1 MWCIYIQNM
10 KICQIH
16 SSTLILF
23 KMNSCLKR
31 ITRKRFWQVHINT
44 EQFVCNVQFF
54 FLKRHFLRH
63 GIWQQKRETTYRP
76 CWGDWQISRHSLT
89 NEIHTTRGSQHRPF
103 FYLYLICPAERDEE
117 LDLFVGNPA
126 LLRRILT
133 WSGLVKR
140 ARSVPLF
147 LREVLMFL

>member
-1 MWCIYIQNM
+1 MWCIYIYRIWRSVRFTQARVYYSKWIRVYNTEEILTGTH
-10 KICQIH
+10 KHRTICLQCPIF
-16 SSTLILF
+16 SEKTFF
-23 KMNSCLKR
+23 KTWDLTTKTRDYIPSLLR
-31 ITRKRFWQVHINT
+31 RLADLTTQSHQRDPYDTRKSAYT
-44 EQFVCNVQFF
+44 
-54 FLKRHFLRH
+54 
-63 GIWQQKRETTYRP
+63 
-76 CWGDWQISRHSLT
+76 
-89 NEIHTTRGSQHRPF
+89 F

>member
-1 MWCIYIQNM
+1 MGFDNKNDRLRTVLAVDTSRSHDTVSPTRSIQHEEVS
-10 KICQIH
+10 ID
-16 SSTLILF
+16 L
-23 KMNSCLKR
+23 
-31 ITRKRFWQVHINT
+31 
-44 EQFVCNVQFF
+44 
-54 FLKRHFLRH
+54 
-63 GIWQQKRETTYRP
+63 
-76 CWGDWQISRHSLT
+76 
-89 NEIHTTRGSQHRPF
+89 

>member
-1 MWCIYIQNM
+1 MGFDN
-10 KICQIH
+10 KNERLRTVLVVETSRSH
-16 SSTLILF
+16 DTVSP
-23 KMNSCLKR
+23 
-31 ITRKRFWQVHINT
+31 TRSI
-44 EQFVCNVQFF
+44 
-54 FLKRHFLRH
+54 RHEEVSIDL
-63 GIWQQKRETTYRP
+63 
-76 CWGDWQISRHSLT
+76 
-89 NEIHTTRGSQHRPF
+89 
-103 FYLYLICPAERDEE
+103 FYLYLICLAERDEE

>member
-16 SSTLILF
+16 SSTRILF
-23 KMNSCLKR
+23 KMNSCLKP

-44 EQFVCNVQFF
+44 EQFVGNVQFF
-54 FLKRHFLRH
+54 FSEKTFFKTWDL
-63 GIWQQKRETTYRP
+63 TTKTRDYVP
-76 CWGDWQISRHSLT
+76 SLLWRLADL
-89 NEIHTTRGSQHRPF
+89 TTQSHQRDPYNTRKSAYTF

>member
-1 MWCIYIQNM
+1 MGFDNKNDRLHTVLAVETSRSHDTVSPTRSIQHEEVS
-10 KICQIH
+10 ID
-16 SSTLILF
+16 L
-23 KMNSCLKR
+23 
-31 ITRKRFWQVHINT
+31 
-44 EQFVCNVQFF
+44 
-54 FLKRHFLRH
+54 
-63 GIWQQKRETTYRP
+63 
-76 CWGDWQISRHSLT
+76 
-89 NEIHTTRGSQHRPF
+89 F

>member
-1 MWCIYIQNM
+1 MHIYIQNM

-16 SSTLILF
+16 SSTRILF
-23 KMNSCLKR
+23 KMNSCLKP
-31 ITRKRFWQVHINT
+31 INT
-44 EQFVCNVQFF
+44 EEILTGTHKHRTICLQCPIFF
-54 FLKRHFLRH
+54 SEKTFFKTWDLTTKTRDYIPSLLR
-63 GIWQQKRETTYRP
+63 RLADLTTQSHQRDPY
-76 CWGDWQISRHSLT
+76 
-89 NEIHTTRGSQHRPF
+89 NTRKSAQTF

-147 LREVLMFL
+147 LRGVLMFL

>member
-1 MWCIYIQNM
+1 MGFDNKNERLRTVLVVETSRSHDTVSPTRSIQHEEVSIY
-10 KICQIH
+10 
-16 SSTLILF
+16 L
-23 KMNSCLKR
+23 
-31 ITRKRFWQVHINT
+31 
-44 EQFVCNVQFF
+44 
-54 FLKRHFLRH
+54 
-63 GIWQQKRETTYRP
+63 
-76 CWGDWQISRHSLT
+76 
-89 NEIHTTRGSQHRPF
+89 